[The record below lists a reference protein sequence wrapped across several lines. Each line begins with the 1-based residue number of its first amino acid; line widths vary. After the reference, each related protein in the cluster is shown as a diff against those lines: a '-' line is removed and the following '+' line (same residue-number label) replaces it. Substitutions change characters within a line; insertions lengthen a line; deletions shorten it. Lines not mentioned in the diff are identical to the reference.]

1 VLTRNAARARLAVVL
16 LDLLAPPL
24 CWSCHSPAV
33 RGEPLCRDCRR
44 SLRFLPPAPVTLRG
58 LKVWAPLAYDGPA
71 ADLVKALKFH
81 AAARVAGAMA
91 ALIVANAPR
100 EGGLREGGLGEGGL
114 REGGRGESAPRE
126 GGLREGA
133 LLDGALVPVPLH
145 PARYRMGPF
154 NQAALLAGAISTRTG
169 LPLADCLRRA
179 GPDQRQVGRGREA
192 RITGAAGSV
201 GAVKAVPR
209 HALLVDDVVTTGATL
224 AACAAALRA
233 AGAEQLRAVAFARTA
248 GR

>member
-1 VLTRNAARARLAVVL
+1 VLTGNAARAKLAVVL

-58 LKVWAPLAYDGPA
+58 LQVWAPLAYDGPA

-100 EGGLREGGLGEGGL
+100 EGGL
-114 REGGRGESAPRE
+114 
-126 GGLREGA
+126 
-133 LLDGALVPVPLH
+133 LDGALVPVPLH
-145 PARYRMGPF
+145 PARHRVRPF

-169 LPLADCLRRA
+169 LPLADCMRRA

-201 GAVKAVPR
+201 DAVKAAPLR
-209 HALLVDDVVTTGATL
+209 ALLVDDVVTTGATL

-233 AGAEQLRAVAFARTA
+233 AGSEQVRAVAFARTA

>member
-1 VLTRNAARARLAVVL
+1 ML

-24 CWSCHSPAV
+24 CWSCRSPAV

-58 LKVWAPLAYDGPA
+58 LQVWAPLAYDGPA

-100 EGGLREGGLGEGGL
+100 EGGLREGGL
-114 REGGRGESAPRE
+114 
-126 GGLREGA
+126 REGA

-145 PARYRMGPF
+145 PARYRVRPF
-154 NQAALLAGAISTRTG
+154 NQAALLATAISTRTG
-169 LPLADCLRRA
+169 LPLSDCLRRA
-179 GPDQRQVGRGREA
+179 GSDQSQVGRGRAA

-201 GAVKAVPR
+201 DAVKAAPL

-233 AGAEQLRAVAFARTA
+233 AGAEQVRAVAFARTA